1 MAKTLEDAFLGVE
14 TEVYGPSI
22 HNFIRYI
29 SRKGEDTADGQRS
42 VWTVDAELEQW
53 IQKGF
58 KLFNTHFLGENP
70 EGFGVLYILVRG

>member
-1 MAKTLEDAFLGVE
+1 MAKALENAEFGAE
-14 TEVYGPSI
+14 TEVYVPSI
-22 HNFIRYI
+22 HNLIRYI
-29 SRKGEDTADGQRS
+29 SRTGEDTADGQRS

-70 EGFGVLYILVRG
+70 EAFGVLYILVRG